1 MIPPND
7 VPTIIPDKPFSF
19 INMRYITNTYLCNR
33 QPTPNTT
40 ITSSTITP
48 TDMTTIISV
57 GSVSDDLPLS
67 GGETVPTINIYINIL
82 YRHNNIF
89 LKL

>member
-1 MIPPND
+1 
-7 VPTIIPDKPFSF
+7 
-19 INMRYITNTYLCNR
+19 
-33 QPTPNTT
+33 
-40 ITSSTITP
+40 
-48 TDMTTIISV
+48 MTTIISV

>member
-1 MIPPND
+1 
-7 VPTIIPDKPFSF
+7 
-19 INMRYITNTYLCNR
+19 MRQITNTYLCNR
-33 QPTPNTT
+33 QATTTDTT
-40 ITSSTITP
+40 ITSSTIP
-48 TDMTTIISV
+48 PIDMPTIIPV
-57 GSVSDDLPLS
+57 VSVSDDLPLS